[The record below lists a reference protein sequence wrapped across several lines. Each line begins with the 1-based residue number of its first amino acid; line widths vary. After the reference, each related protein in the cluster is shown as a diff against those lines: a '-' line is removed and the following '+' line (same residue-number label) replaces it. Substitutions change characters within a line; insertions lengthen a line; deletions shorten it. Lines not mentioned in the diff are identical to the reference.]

1 MRAEFAELKN
11 EQLRALILRSLVPPG
26 TRRLEGWPHTNSHLW
41 NLWARE
47 RKIRPHFNAL
57 VIGDNNSLSL
67 RSHPPAR
74 YFQDDI
80 YEKTDIYGNGFR
92 GVICA
97 MPHAQR
103 RPGAPRSGE
112 PGNLNHKSF

>member
-41 NLWARE
+41 NLWACE

-57 VIGDNNSLSL
+57 IIGDNNSSFL
-67 RSHPPAR
+67 RSRAPDR
-74 YFQDDI
+74 CFQEDI
-80 YEKTDIYGNGFR
+80 YEKKGHLCGNVIY
-92 GVICA
+92 VA
-97 MPHAQR
+97 ASKT
-103 RPGAPRSGE
+103 PR
-112 PGNLNHKSF
+112 L